1 MSKKCGGDISE
12 KGQFKRSNILIPFLD
27 YKFKKSSIKH
37 MMINPVIK
45 KENNIFE
52 LGIKELLW
60 WNRMEDVSSALLIF
74 RLENIVNNKMDG
86 WIF

>member
-1 MSKKCGGDISE
+1 
-12 KGQFKRSNILIPFLD
+12 
-27 YKFKKSSIKH
+27 
-37 MMINPVIK
+37 MINQVIK

-60 WNRMEDVSSALLIF
+60 WNRMEDVSSSLLIF